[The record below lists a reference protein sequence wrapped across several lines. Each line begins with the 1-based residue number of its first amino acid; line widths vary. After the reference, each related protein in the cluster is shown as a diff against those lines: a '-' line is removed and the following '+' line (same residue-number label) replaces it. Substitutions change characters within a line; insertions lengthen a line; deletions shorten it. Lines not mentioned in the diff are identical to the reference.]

1 MHPEERR
8 TAIAQAALPL
18 IRQHGRATT
27 TKQIAEAA
35 GIAEGTIFRVFDSKE
50 QIFEEVLAVAF
61 DPAGFIADL
70 EAMDPT
76 QPLRDR
82 MIAITTRMQRNFL
95 GVFELLTA
103 LALPKPPDRFRDESG
118 QKIRAQILRLQAE
131 LLAPDAEAFRL
142 PVEEVVRT
150 LRLLTFSASHPHI
163 SDGRIMSPEEI
174 VDLVLHGTLGR
185 DD

>member
-1 MHPEERR
+1 MPAADRR

-18 IRQHGRATT
+18 IREHGRATT

-35 GIAEGTIFRVFDSKE
+35 GIAEGTIFRVFGSKE
-50 QIFEEVLAVAF
+50 EIFEEVLAVVF

-70 EAMDPT
+70 QAMDRG
-76 QPLRDR
+76 QPIRDR
-82 MIAITTRMQRNFL
+82 MIAMTARMQRNFL

-118 QKIRAQILRLQAE
+118 QKIRAEILRLQSQ
-131 LLAPDAEAFRL
+131 LLAPDAAAFRL

-174 VDLVLHGTLGR
+174 VDLVLHGTLRKEG
-185 DD
+185 